1 MNPLYILTTATDKT
15 RAAVTSMTDTT
26 VVSSLEQFV
35 LGDTVDMTVYF
46 TNGTSAPSWAGGA
59 GYTLSV
65 GLGTL
70 DTGGA
75 AAYTSAANF
84 TATTNGWTGRLSIN
98 TSRLIDALSL
108 QVGSA
113 IDWTRFPTQ
122 ARVPFPRPQYG
133 WFNLQISVTDPN
145 GYRTTY
151 AELRVPVLNRVLP
164 AGVADQTSPITGYTL
179 SSKLTGIASS
189 SADVTKLCG
198 IATRGVVQEGAKLI
212 AGFPNN
218 IEAMFE
224 FVATSDAISGFLF
237 APYDY
242 DVSANGYKWRLR
254 SVWVL
259 GQPAIY
265 NNDTGLWHYLVAVG
279 AASAVAVACDQV
291 GTALPA

>member
-26 VVSSLEQFV
+26 PVTLEQLV
-35 LGDTVDMTVYF
+35 LGDTAALTIYF
-46 TNGTSAPSWAGGA
+46 TDGTSAPAWAGNA
-59 GYTLSV
+59 SYSLSV

-84 TATTNGWTGRLSIN
+84 TTTTNGWTGFLSLN
-98 TSRLIDALSL
+98 TQRLIDALSL

-133 WFNLQISVTDPN
+133 WFNLQISVTDAN

-151 AELRVPVLNRVLP
+151 AELRIPVMNRVLP
-164 AGVADQTSPITGYTL
+164 AGVADTTSPVTGYTL
-179 SSKLTGIASS
+179 SSKLAGIASS
-189 SADVTKLCG
+189 SSDSTKLCG
-198 IATRGVVQEGAKLI
+198 ITTRGVINEGAKLI
-212 AGFPNN
+212 AGFPDNL
-218 IEAMFE
+218 EAMFE
-224 FVATSDAISGFLF
+224 FVATSSTSAGFLF

-242 DVSANGYKWRLR
+242 DVSLNGYKWRLR
-254 SVWVL
+254 SVWIL

-265 NNDTGLWHYLVAVG
+265 NNDTGLWHYQVAIG
-279 AASAVAVACDQV
+279 SAGSVSVSCDQV
-291 GTALPA
+291 GQALPA

>member
-26 VVSSLEQFV
+26 PVTSLEQFV
-35 LGDTVDMTVYF
+35 LGDTVAMTIYF
-46 TNGTSAPSWAGGA
+46 TNGTSAPSWAGNA
-59 GYTLSV
+59 SYSLSV

-70 DTGGA
+70 DAGGA
-75 AAYTSAANF
+75 ASYTSAGNF
-84 TATTNGWTGRLSIN
+84 TPTTNGWTGYLSIN
-98 TSRLIDALSL
+98 TPRLQDALAL

-133 WFNLQISVTDPN
+133 WFNLQIRITDPN
-145 GYRTTY
+145 GYPATY

-164 AGVADQTSPITGYTL
+164 EGVADTVSPVTGYTL
-179 SSKLTGIASS
+179 SSKLAGIAAT
-189 SADVTKLCG
+189 SADNTKLCG
-198 IATRGVVQEGAKLI
+198 ITPRGVIVEGAKLI

-218 IEAMFE
+218 MEAMFE
-224 FVATSDAISGFLF
+224 LVADSSSISGFLF

-242 DVSANGYKWRLR
+242 DVSLNGYKWRLR
-254 SVWVL
+254 SVWIL

-265 NNDTGLWHYLVAVG
+265 NNDTGLWHYQVAVG
-279 AASAVAVACDQV
+279 SAGSVSVSCDQT
-291 GTALPA
+291 GQALPA